1 VQTISREWCAIKKL
15 CAVPRG
21 DGHSLKSIRA
31 GGVIVGYCV
40 RDLAAPEGENW
51 SASRKALNAA
61 IDFD

>member
-1 VQTISREWCAIKKL
+1 M
-15 CAVPRG
+15 PRG